1 MCNIQNIPKYCKM
14 HCKCDGKR
22 KNSESKPK
30 TYIDLSLSLFAI
42 FTFPI
47 THTSSFAKALFTF
60 LSEQL
65 KIPREEEDN
74 LYAKLFCVL
83 GGKKHTNKVYHGKCG
98 NGEYTCPPV
107 LEE

>member
-1 MCNIQNIPKYCKM
+1 MEREKILKV
-14 HCKCDGKR
+14 
-22 KNSESKPK
+22 PK

-60 LSEQL
+60 LSELL
-65 KIPREEEDN
+65 KIPREDEDN
-74 LYAKLFCVL
+74 VYAKLFCGL
-83 GGKKHTNKVYHGKCG
+83 GGKKHTNKVYYGKCG

-107 LEE
+107 LEG

>member
-1 MCNIQNIPKYCKM
+1 MEREKILKV
-14 HCKCDGKR
+14 
-22 KNSESKPK
+22 PK

-60 LSEQL
+60 LLEQL

-74 LYAKLFCVL
+74 LFENCFVCWGARNTL
-83 GGKKHTNKVYHGKCG
+83 TKCIMG
-98 NGEYTCPPV
+98 NVEMVNTHALLSWKNNFMFSPMF
-107 LEE
+107 LL